1 MWFTLLLGFY
11 KALHLDKASKVS
23 TLHLFSDCCRT
34 PSSPG
39 GTAPSLTGPFTR
51 AARARPCLPPPGA
64 EPRQSPARRVLLAA
78 RPGVGTGA
86 ARGLLPHLP
95 ERLKMK

>member
-64 EPRQSPARRVLLAA
+64 EPRQSL
-78 RPGVGTGA
+78 PG
-86 ARGLLPHLP
+86 RGWGQEQEQHVASCLTFPSDS
-95 ERLKMK
+95 K